1 MIMQSLRKFLPN
13 FETLYF
19 RLMLS
24 KGWLVAR
31 NADALI
37 NKLAI
42 LLPLNS
48 PTCTNVDH
56 TSLRPG
62 SQFVCRKFL
71 EFLRLISIPLTY
83 RTTSYGLV
91 TNFRGKFPPTAPP
104 TPLAGA
110 HWHTTG
116 WMIPKIWTQGKT
128 PTGWPGANWVRI
140 GHNLPGR
147 AGLTNAQLP

>member
-1 MIMQSLRKFLPN
+1 MIMQCLRKFLPN

-24 KGWLVAR
+24 KSWLVAR

-42 LLPLNS
+42 LIPLNS

-62 SQFVCRKFL
+62 S
-71 EFLRLISIPLTY
+71 RLQEISGILA
-83 RTTSYGLV
+83 
-91 TNFRGKFPPTAPP
+91 TNF
-104 TPLAGA
+104 
-110 HWHTTG
+110 HTLN
-116 WMIPKIWTQGKT
+116 IPYHKLWSC
-128 PTGWPGANWVRI
+128 N
-140 GHNLPGR
+140 
-147 AGLTNAQLP
+147 